1 MVMRLSFS
9 GVLLRF
15 VFALALVLATYNP
28 TGHSYFH
35 WLVQD
40 FALTPYLVLA
50 GLVLLIGWGFYI
62 KATFNSMGVIG
73 VATSAAVLGCFVWL
87 GISWGWLS
95 VDSVSDMSWV
105 IEVLTAV
112 LLTVGM
118 CWSFVTRRVS
128 GQTDVDE
135 IEDL

>member
-1 MVMRLSFS
+1 MRLSFS

-35 WLVQD
+35 WLFQD
-40 FALTPYLVLA
+40 FALTPYIVLA

-73 VATSAAVLGCFVWL
+73 VVASAAVLGCFVWL

-95 VDSVSDMSWV
+95 IDSVSSMSWV
-105 IEVLTAV
+105 VEVLTAV